1 MAIASGLR
9 SPATTRI
16 RTADGA
22 PWRTPRQQRSRR
34 TFEDILEA
42 AAQVFDTE
50 GLGATTN
57 RIAER
62 AGYSIGTLY
71 QYFPDKWALLCAL
84 ADRHIDSAHEHF
96 DAVLSRLRE
105 TRPGWEEVVRQVAEA
120 VAEVHRRH
128 PGLHALMHAYAPRIP
143 AGVAKLEALHAT
155 LVAELA
161 EHLQRCGRGGPD
173 PQHTAALLVHAAEA
187 QYHRVL
193 LGRGDGAEELSR
205 ALLAM
210 TP

>member
-1 MAIASGLR
+1 MTAVSGPR
-9 SPATTRI
+9 PPATTRV
-16 RTADGA
+16 RRGGGT

-42 AAQVFDTE
+42 AAQVFDAE
-50 GLGATTN
+50 GLDATTN

-71 QYFPDKWALLCAL
+71 QYFPDKWALLGAL
-84 ADRHIDSAHEHF
+84 ADRHIDAACEHF
-96 DAVLSRLRE
+96 DTVLSRLQE
-105 TRPGWEEVVRQVAEA
+105 TRPAWEEVVRQVAGA
-120 VAEVHRRH
+120 VAELHHRH
-128 PGLHALMHAYAPRIP
+128 PGLHALMHAYTPRIP

-155 LVAELA
+155 LVAELTD
-161 EHLQRCGRGGPD
+161 HLQRCGRGGTD
-173 PQHTAALLVHAAEA
+173 PGHTAAMLVHAADA
-187 QYHRVL
+187 QYHHVL
-193 LGRGDGAEELSR
+193 LGRDDGPEELTR